1 MVRHFENWNPD
12 CTFAQMAKVQKL
24 NNYQSCASF
33 SCDGHSYKILFGSTD
48 LRRVTIDIDDVRIG
62 AIYLHNGAEELY
74 NDSIL
79 LRKKMEQFITKYN
92 GENGANMRAAH
103 AADMVRY
110 ADKEIAR
117 KFQIKQNMEQ
127 AVKDIM
133 IHIQ

>member
-1 MVRHFENWNPD
+1 
-12 CTFAQMAKVQKL
+12 MAKVQKS
-24 NNYQSCASF
+24 NNYQSCAFF

-48 LRRVTIDIDDVRIG
+48 LRRVTIDIDEVRIG

-117 KFQIKQNMEQ
+117 KFQIKENMEQ